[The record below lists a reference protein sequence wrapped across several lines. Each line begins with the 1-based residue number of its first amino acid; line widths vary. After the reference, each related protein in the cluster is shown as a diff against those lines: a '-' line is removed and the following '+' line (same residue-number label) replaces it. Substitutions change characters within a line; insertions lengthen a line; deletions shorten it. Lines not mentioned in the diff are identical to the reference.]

1 MLPDPLFHREPA
13 MLDAASRSQI
23 VQDLFETYRTRKALP
38 LLTQTYPGIEVEDA
52 YAIQQAFIAERIE
65 QGRSVKGYKVGLTSK
80 AMQEMSGATEP
91 DFSAM
96 TDDLFLP
103 EDTPIDHARFFNPMI
118 EIEIAFVLK
127 DALKGPGILPVD
139 VLRATDFILPAI
151 EIVDF
156 RVGPGPGMTVV
167 DTVADLAACGA
178 AVLGANPRRLHD
190 IDLRRVHGEMV
201 INGAVAQEGYA
212 SAVLGNPVTAVAW
225 LANKLGG
232 FGITFEPGQTILT
245 GSFVRAMPVKAGD
258 EVVAR
263 FDSGLGAVI
272 TSFV

>member
-1 MLPDPLFHREPA
+1 
-13 MLDAASRSQI
+13 MLDAAARSQI
-23 VQDLFETYRTRKALP
+23 VADLFGTYRSRQALP
-38 LLTQTYPGIEVEDA
+38 LLTQTYPAIEVDDA
-52 YAIQQAFIAERIE
+52 YAIQQAFVDERIKE
-65 QGRSVKGYKVGLTSK
+65 GRKVRGYKVGLTSK

-103 EDTPIDHARFFNPMI
+103 EDTPIDFARFFKPMV

-127 DALKGPGILPVD
+127 HALKGPGILPVD

-178 AVLGANPRRLHD
+178 AVLGANPRRLED
-190 IDLRRVHGEMV
+190 IDLRRVHGQMI
-201 INGAVAQEGYA
+201 INGEIAQQGYA

-225 LANKLGG
+225 LANKLGE
-232 FGITFEPGQTILT
+232 FGITFEPGQAILT

-263 FDSGLGAVI
+263 FDSGLGDVLTA
-272 TSFV
+272 FA

>member
-1 MLPDPLFHREPA
+1 
-13 MLDAASRSQI
+13 MLDAATREQI
-23 VQDLFETYRTRKALP
+23 LADIIGTYATRTALP
-38 LLTQTYPGIEVEDA
+38 LLTKTYPAIEMDDA
-52 YAIQQAFIAERIE
+52 YAIQKAFTDRRVA
-65 QGRSVKGYKVGLTSK
+65 QGRQVRGYKVGLTSK
-80 AMQEMSGATEP
+80 VMQESMGSPEP

-103 EDTPIDHARFFNPMI
+103 EDTPIDCARFFRPLI
-118 EIEIAFVLK
+118 EIEIAFVMK
-127 DALKGPGILPVD
+127 SALKGPGVLPVD
-139 VLRATDFILPAI
+139 VLRATDFVLPAI

-178 AVLGANPRRLHD
+178 AVLGANPVRLED
-190 IDLRRVHGEMV
+190 IDIRRVTGQMI
-201 INGAVAQEGYA
+201 INGKMEHEGLA

-225 LANKLGG
+225 LANKLGE

-258 EVVAR
+258 EVIAR
-263 FDSGLGAVI
+263 FDSGLGDVLTRFA
-272 TSFV
+272 

>member
-1 MLPDPLFHREPA
+1 
-13 MLDAASRSQI
+13 MLDAATRSQI
-23 VQDLFETYRTRKALP
+23 VADLFGTYRSRQSLP
-38 LLTQTYPGIEVEDA
+38 LLTQTYPAIEVDDA
-52 YAIQQAFIAERIE
+52 YAIQQAFVAERIKK
-65 QGRSVKGYKVGLTSK
+65 GRQVRGYKVGLTSK

-103 EDTPIDHARFFNPMI
+103 EDTPIDFARFFKPMV

-127 DALKGPGILPVD
+127 RGLNSSGVLPVD
-139 VLRATDFILPAI
+139 VLQATDFILPAI

-156 RVGPGPGMTVV
+156 RVGPAAGMTVV

-178 AVLGANPRRLHD
+178 AVLGANPRRLQD
-190 IDLRRVHGEMV
+190 IDLRRVHGQMV
-201 INGAVAQEGYA
+201 INGEIAQQGHA

-225 LANKLGG
+225 LANKLGE
-232 FGITFEPGQTILT
+232 FGITFEAGQTILT

-258 EVVAR
+258 QVTAR
-263 FDSGLGAVI
+263 FDSGLGEVL
-272 TSFV
+272 TSFA

>member
-1 MLPDPLFHREPA
+1 
-13 MLDAASRSQI
+13 MLDTATRSQI
-23 VQDLFETYRTRKALP
+23 VADLIATYQTRTALP
-38 LLTQTYPGIEVEDA
+38 LLTQTYPAIEMEDA
-52 YAIQQAFIAERIE
+52 YAIQKEFVAHRVAE
-65 QGRSVKGYKVGLTSK
+65 GRQVRGYKVGLTSK

-103 EDTPIDHARFFNPMI
+103 EDTAIAHSRFFRPII
-118 EIEIAFVLK
+118 EIEIAFVMK
-127 DALKGPGILPVD
+127 SGLKGPGVSPVD

-178 AVLGANPRRLHD
+178 AVLGANPCRLED
-190 IDLRRVHGEMV
+190 IDLRRVHGQMI
-201 INGAVAQEGYA
+201 INGKVEHEGFA

-225 LANKLGG
+225 LANKLGE
-232 FGITFEPGQTILT
+232 FGIGFEAGQTILT

-263 FDSGLGAVI
+263 FDSGLGDVL